1 MCTYDFLW
9 LSVTQHMVEPVG
21 AKLIADC
28 KKTRFTEET
37 YVKHDLQ
44 TTVGSFSK
52 YGDFADIIF
61 KKYIKEEENTY
72 IQNKKYTLKNAV

>member
-21 AKLIADC
+21 TKLIADC

-44 TTVGSFSK
+44 TTVGSF
-52 YGDFADIIF
+52 
-61 KKYIKEEENTY
+61 
-72 IQNKKYTLKNAV
+72 